1 MEGAEKST
9 EIWRPPIS
17 FSYFVKMSN
26 LLSFVHLFLKEEA
39 MVKEIIRLKL
49 DELQQEV
56 EQKISER
63 MKHGRG
69 PEPPSVA
76 ELVKTSLDTIST
88 KFKLNS

>member
-1 MEGAEKST
+1 
-9 EIWRPPIS
+9 
-17 FSYFVKMSN
+17 
-26 LLSFVHLFLKEEA
+26 

-69 PEPPSVA
+69 PEPPSVP

>member
-1 MEGAEKST
+1 
-9 EIWRPPIS
+9 
-17 FSYFVKMSN
+17 
-26 LLSFVHLFLKEEA
+26 